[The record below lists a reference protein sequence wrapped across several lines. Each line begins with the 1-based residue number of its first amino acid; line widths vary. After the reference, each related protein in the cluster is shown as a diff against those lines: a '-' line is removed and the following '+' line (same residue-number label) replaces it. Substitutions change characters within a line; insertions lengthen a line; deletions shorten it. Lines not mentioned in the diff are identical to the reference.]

1 MHHGPVATTDK
12 RPSRRVLG
20 WLPVALLL
28 VGVSNHLWQVQHHQL
43 SPWLGAGFGMFAT
56 TDVGSARQVYLTA
69 VLADDREQEIT
80 LGEPYRDTLKR
91 ARGLPS
97 DSWLGRLAEATF
109 RALDSSSDIEFSAA
123 PVALRVEIWR
133 MSYRPKTLAPSASL
147 LASHT
152 YPFPADGG

>member
-1 MHHGPVATTDK
+1 MQHGPVATTEK

-28 VGVSNHLWQVQHHQL
+28 VGVSNHLWQVQRHQL

-69 VLADDREQEIT
+69 VLVDGREQEIT
-80 LGEPYRDTLKR
+80 LGDPYRDTLKR

-97 DSWLGRLAEATF
+97 ESWLGRLAEATF
-109 RALDSSSDIEFSAA
+109 RALDSAADMEFSAP

-133 MSYRPKTLAPSASL
+133 VSYRPSTLEPSASL
-147 LASHT
+147 LASQT
-152 YPFPADGG
+152 YLFPADGG

>member
-1 MHHGPVATTDK
+1 MHHGPVATAGQ
-12 RPSRRVLG
+12 RPWRRALG

-28 VGVSNHLWQVQHHQL
+28 VGVGNHLWQVQRHRL

-69 VLADDREQEIT
+69 VLADGREQEIT

-97 DSWLGRLAEATF
+97 ESWLRRLAEATF
-109 RALDSSSDIEFSAA
+109 QALDSVSDAEFSAPA
-123 PVALRVEIWR
+123 VALRVEIWR
-133 MSYRPKTLAPSASL
+133 VSYRPSTLEPSASL
-147 LASHT
+147 LASQM
-152 YPFPADGG
+152 YPFPVDGG

>member
-1 MHHGPVATTDK
+1 M
-12 RPSRRVLG
+12 
-20 WLPVALLL
+20 PVALLL
-28 VGVSNHLWQVQHHQL
+28 VGVSNHLWQVQRHQL

-69 VLADDREQEIT
+69 VLADGSEQEIA
-80 LGEPYRDTLKR
+80 LGEPYDDTLKR
-91 ARGLPS
+91 TRGLPS

-109 RALDSSSDIEFSAA
+109 QALGAASAIEFPSP

-133 MSYRPKTLAPSASL
+133 LSYLPTTLEPSASP
-147 LASHT
+147 LASRT